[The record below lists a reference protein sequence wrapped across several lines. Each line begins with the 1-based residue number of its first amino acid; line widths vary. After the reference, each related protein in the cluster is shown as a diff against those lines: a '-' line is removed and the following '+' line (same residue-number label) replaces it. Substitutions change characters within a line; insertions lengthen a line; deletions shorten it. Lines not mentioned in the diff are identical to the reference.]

1 MAASEE
7 GWRSPARPVGR
18 QRAVRDREHGEL
30 TGGVRRC
37 PLGLQGGG
45 GGDTGHTHGNRYMSN
60 IANSEA
66 YLKHRKKIDNMK
78 PRIDMQQP
86 PVYAHLQNKAKKIQM
101 AQERNLK
108 IENENKILLEKLSR
122 IAGRRGV
129 EGSGLERKSHA
140 LQPGEAPPCGM
151 SNYKEVA
158 RHREL
163 KRIQN
168 ENQAILKR
176 IMEQANKKSAY
187 DKKSHEEDWQKTQ
200 RYRELASNYTPP
212 MKQKRKVNLAASPRR
227 GELDL

>member
-1 MAASEE
+1 
-7 GWRSPARPVGR
+7 
-18 QRAVRDREHGEL
+18 
-30 TGGVRRC
+30 
-37 PLGLQGGG
+37 
-45 GGDTGHTHGNRYMSN
+45 MSN

-108 IENENKILLEKLSR
+108 IENENKILLEKLGC

-140 LQPGEAPPCGM
+140 LQPGEAPQGGM

-158 RHREL
+158 RNREL

-200 RYRELASNYTPP
+200 RYRDLASNYTPP
-212 MKQKRKVNLAASPRR
+212 MKQKRKMRLAESPR
-227 GELDL
+227 GTMVEL